1 MWVNAD
7 NIDNNKFNNISLYI
21 KDEIHKDGGKIVAS
35 INYGLSYE
43 KQNSSLIQLGNS
55 LDIFIKS
62 NYTKKP
68 LISRDL
74 SGKVLFPD
82 FMNPKISEFWSKVLD
97 TVHNITNFDGIFLDN
112 NEPINLLKKD
122 EKCFNEI
129 AESKY
134 CTKDKNIY
142 DINNLAYLP
151 GYNINEKD
159 YNLFKNSISENS
171 IIRENLTIYD
181 TKPLLS
187 YFEGKITYEYLNNN
201 LTMRPF
207 ILSRDTTIGSGK
219 YLFHL
224 LDNNYNKYSNIKD
237 SISNIFNF
245 NIFGIPFSGT
255 IINCFNNDTN
265 KDLCLRKYNL
275 GIFYP
280 FIKNKII
287 NETKKNNYDTIK
299 IIKNGINIRYS
310 LLRYMYSQIFLT
322 ALNEKG
328 SFFKPLVFEFPE
340 DKTSYED
347 IESKIMLGDSFL
359 ICAFNDMNETDKEF
373 SFPKAGF
380 NQYPQ
385 GKLIMNKNSKKN
397 KITLSGKLDEINIFL
412 RQGYIIPRQN
422 TFDKYILNTM
432 KLRQENLDLIINID
446 NSKRS
451 KGVILFDNDDMNV
464 INNKRYIRVDLSFS
478 ENKIYVN
485 TNKNN
490 LRKYKY
496 NDNILGIIELWNA
509 KKVYKEIKDVKKCN
523 IEINYYKGR
532 KYIDGKYDEDNNKII
547 YNINEIVKDISLFDV
562 KNIVFNFKK

>member
-7 NIDNNKFNNISLYI
+7 NIDKNKFNNISSYM
-21 KDEIHKDGGKIVAS
+21 DNEIHKDGGKIVAS

-245 NIFGIPFSGT
+245 NIFGIPFAGT
-255 IINCFNNDTN
+255 DINCFNNGTN
-265 KDLCLRKYNL
+265 KDLCLKKYNL

-532 KYIDGKYDEDNNKII
+532 KYIDGIYDEENNKII
-547 YNINEIVKDISLFDV
+547 YNINEKVKDINIFDV
-562 KNIVFNFKK
+562 KNI